1 MNCCS
6 HHNYGCSSEKK
17 NKPPLTDFPLKLL
30 CLPSPH
36 PGHTFSDFST
46 VLQSWFQAGRTKIC
60 QLPLLLWKTVP
71 EHQDNKMQRQ
81 TLPLMIQGLW
91 HTQVQHIQRKQTCK
105 FSAPESRPKVPA
117 EKEADLP
124 VEPKKTSKMLKST
137 AVERCMSQRS
147 ILGLLYKQW
156 FSNITEMTT
165 EGRLFHAPDL
175 RDLNLRGWLS
185 RLSRLFQE
193 STWDTLFIQ
202 RTDLKDQQ

>member
-46 VLQSWFQAGRTKIC
+46 VLQSWFQAGKTKIC
-60 QLPLLLWKTVP
+60 QPPLLLWKTVP

-91 HTQVQHIQRKQTCK
+91 HTQVQRIQRKQTCK

-156 FSNITEMTT
+156 FSNNRNDYWRKAVPCSWPV
-165 EGRLFHAPDL
+165 G
-175 RDLNLRGWLS
+175 S
-185 RLSRLFQE
+185 E
-193 STWDTLFIQ
+193 SQGMAF
-202 RTDLKDQQ
+202 